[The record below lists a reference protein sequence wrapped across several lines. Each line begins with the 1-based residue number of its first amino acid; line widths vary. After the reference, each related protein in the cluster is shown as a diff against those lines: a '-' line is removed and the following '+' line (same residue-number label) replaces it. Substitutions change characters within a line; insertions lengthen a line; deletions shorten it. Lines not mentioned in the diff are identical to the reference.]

1 MFFAIVIVIAL
12 YLAIN
17 VVYIYAVPVTEMKG
31 AVRMSEVAT
40 TALFG
45 YQTSAWITAVITI
58 SILGA
63 LNVVTM
69 IGPRIYYAMARDGVL
84 FESLSHVHPRFGTP
98 TGAIMLQAV
107 WACFLILTN
116 TWGTLFTYV
125 SVVITLFSAFTVG
138 SVIVLRYK
146 RPDLKRP
153 YRLWGYP
160 IVPLLFIVVHLL
172 IVWGSIKE
180 KPIDSLSGFFIVAL
194 GIPIYFIWTL
204 RGNRRKQTSEIH
216 MRNNQDWKVGDWN
229 SGVFAFVICLLIEIR
244 GSMAIRITKVYTRT
258 GDKGETALVGGKR
271 VPKDSPRI
279 DAYGTIDELNSIV
292 GLARVFN
299 EEKLNAG
306 DAYRFLD
313 LALRQIQDELF
324 DLGSELAT
332 PDDFSYDGMYRVSER
347 EVKKLEELIDEC
359 QKELGP
365 LKSFI
370 LPGGGR
376 IGAYLH
382 QCRTVCRR
390 AEREILRL
398 SRAEPLSEWP
408 LKYVNRL
415 SDLFF
420 VLSRWISKQTGDQE
434 YLWQRGL
441 MEKPKAKK

>member
-1 MFFAIVIVIAL
+1 
-12 YLAIN
+12 
-17 VVYIYAVPVTEMKG
+17 
-31 AVRMSEVAT
+31 
-40 TALFG
+40 
-45 YQTSAWITAVITI
+45 
-58 SILGA
+58 
-63 LNVVTM
+63 
-69 IGPRIYYAMARDGVL
+69 
-84 FESLSHVHPRFGTP
+84 
-98 TGAIMLQAV
+98 
-107 WACFLILTN
+107 
-116 TWGTLFTYV
+116 
-125 SVVITLFSAFTVG
+125 
-138 SVIVLRYK
+138 
-146 RPDLKRP
+146 
-153 YRLWGYP
+153 
-160 IVPLLFIVVHLL
+160 
-172 IVWGSIKE
+172 
-180 KPIDSLSGFFIVAL
+180 
-194 GIPIYFIWTL
+194 
-204 RGNRRKQTSEIH
+204 
-216 MRNNQDWKVGDWN
+216 
-229 SGVFAFVICLLIEIR
+229 
-244 GSMAIRITKVYTRT
+244 MAIRITKVYTRT

-306 DAYRFLD
+306 DAHRFLD

-332 PDDFSYDGMYRVSER
+332 PGDFSYDGMYRVSER

-365 LKSFI
+365 LKSFV
-370 LPGGGR
+370 LPGGGK

-420 VLSRWISKQTGDQE
+420 VLSRWISKQSGEQE

-441 MEKPKAKK
+441 QKTPKNK